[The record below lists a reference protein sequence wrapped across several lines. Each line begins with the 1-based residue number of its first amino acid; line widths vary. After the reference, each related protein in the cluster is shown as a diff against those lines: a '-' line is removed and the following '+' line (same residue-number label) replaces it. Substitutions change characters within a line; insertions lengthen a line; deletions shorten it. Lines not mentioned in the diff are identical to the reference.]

1 MKWYFLAKL
10 LRWYSVATLIDLPA
24 MRLDKFIC
32 HSTGLSRQQVQRMV
46 RAGFVFVNDVPVI
59 KPDHK
64 LADADVIRLDG
75 EVLSLPTRRYLMLHK
90 PAGYVCANSD
100 SEHPVVLD
108 LLDEDGI
115 DTLQIAGRLDIDTT
129 GLVLITDDG
138 AWNHR
143 VTAPARLCQK
153 TYYVTLSEPLTVDA
167 ADQLRAGVLLSG
179 EKKSTKPSGL
189 SYVDNEPRCVRLSI
203 SEGKYHQVKRMFA
216 AVGNHVVALHREC
229 IGDIKLDES
238 LLPGQYRRLTP
249 VEIASVS

>member
-1 MKWYFLAKL
+1 
-10 LRWYSVATLIDLPA
+10 

-46 RAGFVFVNDVPVI
+46 RAGFVLVNDVLVK

-64 LADADVIRLDG
+64 LTVADVVRLDG
-75 EVLSLPTRRYLMLHK
+75 ELLSLPTQRYLMLNK

-115 DTLQIAGRLDIDTT
+115 DKLQIAGRLDIDTT

-138 AWNHR
+138 EWNHR
-143 VTAPARLCQK
+143 VTAPARFCQK
-153 TYYVTLSEPLTVDA
+153 TYCVTLSEPLTMDE
-167 ADQLRAGVLLSG
+167 ADKLRAGILLSG
-179 EKKSTKPSGL
+179 ESKLTRPAGISL
-189 SYVDNEPRCVRLSI
+189 IDNQADRIRLTI

-216 AVGNHVVALHREC
+216 AIGNHVVALHRES
-229 IGDIKLDES
+229 IGNIKLDES
-238 LLPGQYRRLTP
+238 LLPGQYRPLTP
-249 VEIASVS
+249 AEIASGS